1 MSVDLFL
8 AGYIADQMESSADWR
23 KRKAEEYPDDATR
36 NLDCSGEFLKMAER
50 LHAFEGGP
58 WYERY
63 CALGDDVA
71 MRVTEALSQ
80 ETETIHFVAKEP
92 EELFRLLVEESGAL
106 PSASDATTDV
116 KH

>member
-8 AGYIADQMESSADWR
+8 AGLIADQIESSADWR
-23 KRKAEEYPDDATR
+23 KRKADEYPDDADL
-36 NLDCSGEFLKMAER
+36 NLHCCGELLKMSGR
-50 LHAFEGGP
+50 LRTFEGGP

-71 MRVTEALSQ
+71 MCVAEALSQ
-80 ETETIHFVAKEP
+80 ETGTIHFIAKDP
-92 EELFRLLVEESGAL
+92 EELFRLLVEESGVL
-106 PSASDATTDV
+106 PSASDAKTDV